1 MPHNMH
7 EDIAK
12 VLLSKETI
20 KVRVRE
26 LADRIMEDYEQS
38 EELVVVC
45 ILKGASVFFADLIR
59 NLNRQVG
66 IDFMSISSYGNSRA
80 SSGVVQ
86 IRKDLDINI
95 RDRDVLI
102 IEDIMD
108 SGQTLF
114 YLKEMLGARAPRSL
128 KICALLDKPERRV
141 ADIQPDYCG
150 FEIPDEFVVGY
161 GLDFAEKY
169 RNLEYIGVLKPEC
182 YQEG

>member
-1 MPHNMH
+1 
-7 EDIAK
+7 
-12 VLLSKETI
+12 
-20 KVRVRE
+20 
-26 LADRIMEDYEQS
+26 
-38 EELVVVC
+38 
-45 ILKGASVFFADLIR
+45 
-59 NLNRQVG
+59 
-66 IDFMSISSYGNSRA
+66 MSISSYGNSRA

-95 RDRDVLI
+95 RDKDVLI